1 MDPTAALAYLNSPFP
16 ICYRL
21 IRRNDGNGN
30 MVPVLQGA
38 FLVTKDSRVT
48 QHERGEVFYRVTT
61 NEWRDLETLDEPT
74 SGVLDHVPFFTPDEQ
89 SDAHQAVCDA
99 LADQEWADV

>member
-1 MDPTAALAYLNSPFP
+1 MDLNTALGYINSPFP
-16 ICYRL
+16 VCYRL

-38 FLVTKDSRVT
+38 FLIANLSAPPHTA
-48 QHERGEVFYRVTT
+48 H
-61 NEWRDLETLDEPT
+61 EWRDLETIDDPT
-74 SGVLDHVPFFTPDEQ
+74 SADDHIPFFTSDER

-99 LADQEWADV
+99 LADQARDDG